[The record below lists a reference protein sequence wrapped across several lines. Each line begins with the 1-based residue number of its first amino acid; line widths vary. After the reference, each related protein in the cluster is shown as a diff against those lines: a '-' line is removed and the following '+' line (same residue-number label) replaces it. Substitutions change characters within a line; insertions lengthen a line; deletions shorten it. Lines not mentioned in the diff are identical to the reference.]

1 MKKRG
6 MIITGIVLLLALI
19 SFYFDSK
26 IIEHISLL
34 RNDYLNDFFLGIT
47 FVSSEIIIFFFLT
60 SLFLWKEHKR
70 KWILPLWATLGLSAI
85 VSFFLKIMVQ
95 RPRPF
100 QLGITSIL
108 PILEKSSHV
117 IWNFS
122 FPSFQAMLAFCAI
135 PIISKEFPRLKN
147 IWIVFALIV
156 AFSRVYFG
164 LHFMSDV
171 IIGGVIG
178 YMIGMFVVNTERKN
192 KFWEKMYS
200 KIFGK
205 SKSP

>member
-26 IIEHISLL
+26 IIEQISLL

-47 FVSSEIIIFFFLT
+47 FVSSEIIIFFLLT

-108 PILEKSSHV
+108 PILEKS
-117 IWNFS
+117 
-122 FPSFQAMLAFCAI
+122 
-135 PIISKEFPRLKN
+135 
-147 IWIVFALIV
+147 
-156 AFSRVYFG
+156 
-164 LHFMSDV
+164 
-171 IIGGVIG
+171 
-178 YMIGMFVVNTERKN
+178 
-192 KFWEKMYS
+192 
-200 KIFGK
+200 
-205 SKSP
+205 